1 MSYFGI
7 NSYNLIFMFDSYV
20 FVCKEPFVCQKGFDC
35 IPESLITHKTFAG
48 NFIKVSLFREFV

>member
-1 MSYFGI
+1 MV
-7 NSYNLIFMFDSYV
+7 DSYV

-48 NFIKVSLFREFV
+48 NFIKARLFREFV